1 MSNFGINLHYITVA
15 TKQHPVLD
23 KIIERVKK
31 QNEQMIILGLKE
43 NRKIGWEGTGNFG
56 VKLRETRD
64 FIFNDNIR
72 PQDIVLFTDAY
83 DVVYGGSQIEV
94 LKRFI
99 QQKKPIM
106 FGSESQCHPDKEESS
121 KYTEKTTEFPYLN
134 SGMFIGY
141 VWALR
146 FCLLDYEYNDA
157 DDDQRYW
164 TKQYLQYPWLF
175 NLDYENQLFLNTEDM
190 DWDKFTWENA
200 TATYKNNN
208 PQFVHVNGPDKGKL
222 ERFV

>member
-83 DVVYGGSQIEV
+83 DVIYGGSQIEV

>member
-15 TKQHPVLD
+15 TKQHHVLD

-31 QNEQMIILGLKE
+31 QNEQMIILGLNE
-43 NRKIGWEGTGNFG
+43 NRQIGWEGTGNFG

-64 FIFNDNIR
+64 FVFNEKIR

-106 FGSESQCHPDKEESS
+106 FGCESQCHPDKEESS
-121 KYTEKTTEFPYLN
+121 KYPEQTTEFPYLN

-146 FCLLDYEYNDA
+146 YCLLDYKYNDA

-190 DWDKFTWENA
+190 DWDKFTWEN
-200 TATYKNNN
+200 TKATYKNSN
-208 PQFVHVNGPDKGKL
+208 PQFVHVNGPDKTKL
-222 ERFV
+222 DRFT

>member
-15 TKQHPVLD
+15 TKHHPILD

-31 QNEQMIILGLKE
+31 QNEQMIILGLNE
-43 NRKIGWEGTGNFG
+43 NRQIGWEGTGNFG

-64 FIFNDNIR
+64 FIFNEKIR

-99 QQKKPIM
+99 QQKKPII
-106 FGSESQCHPDKEESS
+106 FGCESQCHPDKDNSS
-121 KYTEKTTEFPYLN
+121 KYPEQTTEFPYLN

-141 VWALR
+141 AWALR
-146 FCLLDYEYNDA
+146 YCLLDYEYNDA
-157 DDDQRYW
+157 DDDQRFW

-175 NLDYENQLFLNTEDM
+175 KLDHENQLFLNTEDM

-200 TATYKNNN
+200 TATYKNSN
-208 PQFVHVNGPDKGKL
+208 PQFVHVNGPDKAKL
-222 ERFV
+222 ERLM

>member
-31 QNEQMIILGLKE
+31 QNEQMIILGLNE
-43 NRKIGWEGTGNFG
+43 NRQIGWEGTGNFG

-64 FIFNDNIR
+64 FVFNENIR

-99 QQKKPIM
+99 QQHKPIM
-106 FGSESQCHPDKEESS
+106 FGCESQCHPDKEDSS
-121 KYTEKTTEFPYLN
+121 K
-134 SGMFIGY
+134 FIY
-141 VWALR
+141 CSCSSLS
-146 FCLLDYEYNDA
+146 
-157 DDDQRYW
+157 
-164 TKQYLQYPWLF
+164 
-175 NLDYENQLFLNTEDM
+175 
-190 DWDKFTWENA
+190 
-200 TATYKNNN
+200 KN
-208 PQFVHVNGPDKGKL
+208 G
-222 ERFV
+222 

>member
-43 NRKIGWEGTGNFG
+43 NRQIGWEGTGNFG

-64 FIFNDNIR
+64 FVFNEKIR

-99 QQKKPIM
+99 QQQKPIM
-106 FGSESQCHPDKEESS
+106 FGCESQCHPDKEESS
-121 KYTEKTTEFPYLN
+121 KYPEQKPEFPYLN

-141 VWALR
+141 AWALR
-146 FCLLDYEYNDA
+146 YCLLDYKYNDA

-175 NLDYENQLFLNTEDM
+175 KLDYENQLFLNTEDM

-200 TATYKNNN
+200 TATYKNRN
-208 PQFVHVNGPDKGKL
+208 PQFVHVNGPDKTKL
-222 ERFV
+222 DRFT

>member
-15 TKQHPVLD
+15 TKHHPVLD

-31 QNEQMIILGLKE
+31 QNEQMIILGLNE
-43 NRKIGWEGTGNFG
+43 NRQIGWEGTGNFG

-64 FIFNDNIR
+64 FVFNENIR

-106 FGSESQCHPDKEESS
+106 FGCESQCHPDKEESS
-121 KYTEKTTEFPYLN
+121 KYPEQTTEFPYLN

-146 FCLLDYEYNDA
+146 YCLLDYKYNDA

-200 TATYKNNN
+200 TATYKNRN
-208 PQFVHVNGPDKGKL
+208 PQFVHINGPDKTKL
-222 ERFV
+222 DRFT

>member
-15 TKQHPVLD
+15 TKQHHVLD

-31 QNEQMIILGLKE
+31 QNEQMIILGLNE
-43 NRKIGWEGTGNFG
+43 NRQIGWEGTGNFG

-64 FIFNDNIR
+64 FVFNEKIR

-99 QQKKPIM
+99 QQQKPIM
-106 FGSESQCHPDKEESS
+106 FGCESQCHPDKEESS
-121 KYTEKTTEFPYLN
+121 KYPEQTTEFPYLN

-146 FCLLDYEYNDA
+146 YCLLDYKYNDA

-200 TATYKNNN
+200 TATYKNRN
-208 PQFVHVNGPDKGKL
+208 PQFVHINGPDKTKL
-222 ERFV
+222 DRFT